1 MEKEIK
7 ITIKDDIYDKF
18 CLALNLSKEEETKAV
33 ETCFKWYIAKAFG
46 KVSREFEQD
55 VDENSMSNTKTK
67 GNFYGKAAK
76 RIPLWAKHPE
86 QYCHKII
93 RGFFL
98 LQEQNGQVLLPE
110 LDLLCSNE
118 EVPELYVP
126 KFRNNYY
133 QMKLDGV
140 KTYGKVF
147 EDDGKE
153 VRIWSEMEE
162 VLAEYKS
169 QFLE

>member
-46 KVSREFEQD
+46 KVSREYEKE
-55 VDENSMSNTKTK
+55 VDENSATSPKAK

-98 LQEQNGQVLLPE
+98 LQEQIPNAFIDNHIYLMYLHNDSDTLKYKHYFHQSYKLI
-110 LDLLCSNE
+110 C
-118 EVPELYVP
+118 LYH
-126 KFRNNYY
+126 
-133 QMKLDGV
+133 
-140 KTYGKVF
+140 
-147 EDDGKE
+147 
-153 VRIWSEMEE
+153 
-162 VLAEYKS
+162 
-169 QFLE
+169 